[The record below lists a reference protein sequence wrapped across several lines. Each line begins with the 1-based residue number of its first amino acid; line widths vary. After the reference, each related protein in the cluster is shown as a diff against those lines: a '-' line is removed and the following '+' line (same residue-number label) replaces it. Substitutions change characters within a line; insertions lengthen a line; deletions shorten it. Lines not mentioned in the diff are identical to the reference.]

1 MQHGRNRKTSSYPQQ
16 PLAQRPQL
24 DPSSPPLVNDV
35 QGSIDVL
42 DKSDSFAGDVLKT
55 FFDVE
60 NMFLTEQLRDKDDLL
75 VEPLQRS
82 ELESMPFQLCDS
94 SILPDSLL
102 NDLPV

>member
-16 PLAQRPQL
+16 PLAQRPRL
-24 DPSSPPLVNDV
+24 DSSSPPLVNDV

-75 VEPLQRS
+75 VEPFS
-82 ELESMPFQLCDS
+82 
-94 SILPDSLL
+94 
-102 NDLPV
+102 DLSWNQCRFSFAIHRYCRTHF